1 MFKEFNP
8 LSANFTRWS
17 NTLKQFVGKLP
28 KNCFSKRFV
37 CKLPTSF
44 FSVFDHFVGLA
55 LKGLSTYRTI
65 KGAMVVNIKNIVHV
79 CSNTLLSIF
88 LRRDHSFPNN
98 ISITLI
104 DKTDPSSPLQR
115 EHYWRNALKTVAP
128 RHGNWTLK
136 AASEIASYHWICMD
150 SNKDFIYGN
159 DFGTCYYCY
168 YFHHYHCCCHFYHS
182 VTFIVAFSVIV
193 LLFFVSLILV
203 LVWLLSLLLSFL

>member
-28 KNCFSKRFV
+28 KNCLSKRFV

-55 LKGLSTYRTI
+55 LKGFSTYRTI

-98 ISITLI
+98 ISYIDWQNWPIKPFTKRTLLKKYSE
-104 DKTDPSSPLQR
+104 DSGATPWELNVEGCVWNSVLPLD
-115 EHYWRNALKTVAP
+115 L
-128 RHGNWTLK
+128 
-136 AASEIASYHWICMD
+136 
-150 SNKDFIYGN
+150 YG
-159 DFGTCYYCY
+159 F
-168 YFHHYHCCCHFYHS
+168 
-182 VTFIVAFSVIV
+182 
-193 LLFFVSLILV
+193 
-203 LVWLLSLLLSFL
+203 